1 MVARR
6 PDRTVEDEHARQF
19 AETTDNDNRAP
30 DPPPPED
37 DAPLGW
43 ERLIPGR
50 RVFRLSSNH
59 PDLPREWL
67 AKYTER
73 EYQRLAQRGDV
84 ALAIKTLR
92 VLYASTVEPAI
103 RAATTNAERFHQFAL
118 LNHALERQADTIPI
132 SDRAT
137 RRAFLAEYAYP
148 EYLRRLAGPSPA
160 IPFEVVVNDS
170 DAPHEVEL
178 APGEIMIRLADTPT
192 RHLARE
198 FLPFVTEAQQDILEH
213 QPRGGRPADIAGAT
227 VVSLLREHT
236 NLTAREITEATGS
249 ESTTAQAARKKVAGK
264 QRRGDDQREAQER
277 EFAQAWERQQ
287 REVDEF
293 LRQRDNPAPK
303 QDTNEKPTLDIH
315 PSQ

>member
-1 MVARR
+1 M
-6 PDRTVEDEHARQF
+6 EDEHARQL
-19 AETTDNDNRAP
+19 AETTDNDDHAP

-43 ERLIPGR
+43 ERLFPGR

-84 ALAIKTLR
+84 ALAIETLR
-92 VLYASTVEPAI
+92 ALYVSIVEPAI
-103 RAATTNAERFHQFAL
+103 GAATTNDELFQQFAL
-118 LNHALERQADTIPI
+118 LDHALERQANTIPI

-137 RRAFLAEYAYP
+137 RRAFLAKYALP
-148 EYLRRLAGPSPA
+148 EYLMPLAGPAPP
-160 IPFEVVVNDS
+160 IPFEIVVNDS
-170 DAPHEVEL
+170 DAPHKAEI
-178 APGEIMIRLADTPT
+178 APGEIMIRLADTPS

-227 VVSLLREHT
+227 LVSLLREQT
-236 NLTAREITEATGS
+236 NLNAREIAEATGS
-249 ESTTAQAARKKVAGK
+249 ESTTAKAARKKVAGK
-264 QRRGDDQREAQER
+264 QRRGDEQREAQER
-277 EFAQAWERQQ
+277 EFAQAWEQQ
-287 REVDEF
+287 RRQVEEF
-293 LRQRDNPAPK
+293 VHQRDNPDPK
-303 QDTNEKPTLDIH
+303 QDTNEQPIIDIH
-315 PSQ
+315 PSP

>member
-1 MVARR
+1 M
-6 PDRTVEDEHARQF
+6 EDDAARQM
-19 AETTDNDNRAP
+19 ADATTNDDNLPP

-59 PDLPREWL
+59 PDLPQEWL
-67 AKYTER
+67 AKYTDR

-84 ALAIKTLR
+84 THAILELR
-92 VLYASTVEPAI
+92 VFYTSSVEPAI
-103 RAATTNAERFHQFAL
+103 QAATTLDELFQQFARL
-118 LNHALERQADTIPI
+118 QRSLENAADNIPI

-137 RRAFLAEYAYP
+137 RRAFLAKYALP
-148 EYLRRLAGPSPA
+148 EYLMPLAGPAPP
-160 IPFEVVVNDS
+160 IPFEIVVNDS
-170 DAPHEVEL
+170 DTPHKVDL

-227 VVSLLREHT
+227 LVSLLREQT
-236 NLTAREITEATGS
+236 NLNARKITEATGS
-249 ESTTAQAARKKVAGK
+249 ESTTAKAARKKVARK
-264 QRRGDDQREAQER
+264 QRRGDERRETQKQELGQALERRRRQVEEFVHQRN
-277 EFAQAWERQQ
+277 
-287 REVDEF
+287 
-293 LRQRDNPAPK
+293 NPAPE
-303 QDTNEKPTLDIH
+303 QDTNEQPILDIH
-315 PSQ
+315 PSP

>member
-1 MVARR
+1 M
-6 PDRTVEDEHARQF
+6 EDEHARQF
-19 AETTDNDNRAP
+19 AKTTDNDNRAP

-37 DAPLGW
+37 DAPVGW
-43 ERLIPGR
+43 ERLIPDR

-92 VLYASTVEPAI
+92 ALYVSIVEPAI
-103 RAATTNAERFHQFAL
+103 RAATTPDEHFQQFAL
-118 LNHALERQADTIPI
+118 LDHALERQANTIPI

-137 RRAFLAEYAYP
+137 RRAFLAEHAYP
-148 EYLRRLAGPSPA
+148 EYLMPLAGPSPA

-170 DAPHEVEL
+170 DAPHKAEL

-213 QPRGGRPADIAGAT
+213 QPRDGRPADIAGAT

-236 NLTAREITEATGS
+236 NLNAREIAEATGS
-249 ESTTAQAARKKVAGK
+249 ESTTAKAARKKVAGK
-264 QRRGDDQREAQER
+264 QRRGDEQREAQER
-277 EFAQAWERQQ
+277 EFAQAWEQQ
-287 REVDEF
+287 RRQVEEF
-293 LRQRDNPAPK
+293 LRQRTNPSPK
-303 QDTNEKPTLDIH
+303 QNADEQPVPGIH